1 MNALQRPHE
10 MLRRSALKGN
20 REAPAS
26 SESFVRSGDYEVNDL
41 EMRYQIHGAGNRTPL
56 VTIPSFGAVARVFPS
71 LTKDR
76 QLIALE
82 TSNYAHSTE
91 DNRARSFVEI
101 ADDIAALL
109 TDLKIGQADFFGEGF
124 GGVVAVHLAIRHPQC
139 VRRVA
144 IFGSALSGSD
154 EIVQSDHLNP
164 VAAAPPQLI
173 LLSADSF
180 RIAWNG
186 FTSAELGSI
195 KAPVL
200 IAAADHDVLGP
211 RLEHHL
217 EMSRLVPNA
226 QLAVIP
232 GAGHFVLDANP
243 GKLLPIIATFL
254 DEPTSSA
261 PLTWFSDGW

>member
-10 MLRRSALKGN
+10 MLRQSAIEVK

-26 SESFVRSGDYEVNDL
+26 SETFVQSGHHEVNDF
-41 EMRYQIHGAGNRTPL
+41 EMYYEIHGAGNRTPL
-56 VTIPSFGAVARVFPS
+56 VTIPPFGAVARVFPS
-71 LTKDR
+71 LTRGR
-76 QLIALE
+76 QLIAVE

-91 DNRARSFVEI
+91 DNRPRSFVEI
-101 ADDIAALL
+101 ADDVAALL
-109 TDLKIGQADFFGEGF
+109 TNLQIGQADFFGESF

-144 IFGSALSGSD
+144 IFGSALGGPD
-154 EIVQSDHLNP
+154 EIVQSSHLNA
-164 VAAAPPQLI
+164 VAAAPLQLT
-173 LLSADSF
+173 LLPADSI
-180 RIAWNG
+180 RIAWSG

-217 EMSRLVPNA
+217 EMSRLIPNA

-232 GAGHFVLDANP
+232 GAGHFVLDADP
-243 GKLLPIIATFL
+243 GKLLPIIAAFL

>member
-10 MLRRSALKGN
+10 MLRQSPLKGK

-26 SESFVRSGDYEVNDL
+26 SETFVRSGAYEVNDL
-41 EMRYQIHGAGNRTPL
+41 EMHYQIHGAGNRTPL
-56 VTIPSFGAVARVFPS
+56 VTIPSLGAVARVFPS
-71 LTKDR
+71 LAKDR
-76 QLIALE
+76 QLIAVE
-82 TSNYAHSTE
+82 TSNYTHSTE
-91 DNRARSFVEI
+91 DNRAHNFVEI
-101 ADDIAALL
+101 ADDFAGLL
-109 TDLKIGQADFFGEGF
+109 TDLQIGQADFFGESF
-124 GGVVAVHLAIRHPQC
+124 GGLVAVYLAISHPQC

-144 IFGSALSGSD
+144 IFGSALSGSG
-154 EIVQSDHLNP
+154 EIVQSDHLNA

-173 LLSADSF
+173 VLPTDSI
-180 RIAWNG
+180 RIAWSG
-186 FTSAELGSI
+186 FTSAELRSI

-211 RLEHHL
+211 RLEHCL
-217 EMSRLVPNA
+217 EMSRLIPNA